1 MADIFLS
8 YAEEDR
14 AAARRI
20 VGVLESQGWSVWWD
34 RRIPTGKTWRS
45 AIEEGIRDMRCMVVL
60 WSSHSIGSEWVNEE
74 AEEGRAAAKLMP
86 VLIERVKPPLGLRGI
101 QATDLIDWDGS
112 SDAAS
117 MRQLVSDITAMM
129 QTPGPAK
136 VQPAPLS
143 KHTAA
148 RREDESPPAVKKTLF
163 RPVWAGALVLAAAV
177 AVMLVW
183 RGQPAS
189 PVATRPAPPA
199 AAVFIPTPVPAPA
212 ASAAALVPL
221 PVPAP
226 APAAP
231 APATHEPGPAR
242 TVPADAGPA
251 RPAVAQKREQPLAA
265 VAKRGDKRKV
275 DQSRCEAIV
284 QRAQLGTP
292 LGDEDKAFLKR
303 DCQP

>member
-45 AIEEGIRDMRCMVVL
+45 AIEDGIRDMRCMVVL

-117 MRQLVSDITAMM
+117 IRQLVSDITAMM
-129 QTPGPAK
+129 QVPGPAK

-143 KHTAA
+143 EPAVA
-148 RREDESPPAVKKTLF
+148 QQANESPPPAAKKNLF
-163 RPVWAGALVLAAAV
+163 RPLWAGALVLAAA
-177 AVMLVW
+177 ATLMLVW

-189 PVATRPAPPA
+189 PVATKPVPPA
-199 AAVFIPTPVPAPA
+199 AVVFTPAPILAPAPA
-212 ASAAALVPL
+212 ASAAVAA
-221 PVPAP
+221 PV
-226 APAAP
+226 PAAP
-231 APATHEPGPAR
+231 APVALEPSPVK
-242 TVPADAGPA
+242 TVPAEARPA
-251 RPAVAQKREQPLAA
+251 RPVVAQKREQALAPI
-265 VAKRGDKRKV
+265 AKRGGKSKV

-284 QRAQLGTP
+284 QRAQLGMP

>member
-1 MADIFLS
+1 MADVFLS
-8 YAEEDR
+8 YAVEDR

-20 VGVLESQGWSVWWD
+20 VGVLEAQGWSVWWD

-45 AIEEGIRDMRCMVVL
+45 AIEDGIRDMRCMVVL
-60 WSSHSIGSEWVNEE
+60 WSTHSIGSEWVNEE

-117 MRQLVSDITAMM
+117 IRQLVSDITAMM
-129 QTPGPAK
+129 QAPVPAN
-136 VQPAPLS
+136 VQRAPLS
-143 KHTAA
+143 KHTVLN
-148 RREDESPPAVKKTLF
+148 REDESPPPAAKNQLF
-163 RPVWAGALVLAAAV
+163 RPVWAGALVLAAA
-177 AVMLVW
+177 ATLILVW

-189 PVATRPAPPA
+189 PVATKPMPPA
-199 AAVFIPTPVPAPA
+199 AAIFIPSPVPAPA
-212 ASAAALVPL
+212 ASAAALA

-226 APAAP
+226 AGPV
-231 APATHEPGPAR
+231 PATHEPGPLK
-242 TVPADAGPA
+242 TVPAEA
-251 RPAVAQKREQPLAA
+251 RPAKPVVAQKPEQALAA
-265 VAKRGDKRKV
+265 VAKRGSKRKV